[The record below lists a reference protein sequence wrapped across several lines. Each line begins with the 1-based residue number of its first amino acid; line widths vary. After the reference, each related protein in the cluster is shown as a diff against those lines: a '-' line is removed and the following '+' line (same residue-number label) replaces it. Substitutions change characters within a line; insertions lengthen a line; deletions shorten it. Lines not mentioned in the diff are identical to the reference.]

1 MRTEHDSYAILDAA
15 LNAARA
21 TGAPEADAVFDSTDQ
36 NISRFANSNLHQ
48 NMSEISAELTLRVI
62 VDDAMGVASTTV
74 FDGDEIA
81 RTAAL
86 AREAAR
92 HADPL
97 QNFSGLYCGH
107 EPLPPVR
114 TFDDAT
120 AAIAPADKARALRE
134 MFGRGLKSEVQFAG
148 AYGTGSSSI
157 AVANTHGVR
166 RYCTFT
172 SSDATVIAIRANAS
186 GFATAVDRRNVD
198 VVTLGEEATSKAILC
213 AGTLEDIEPGAYD
226 VILEPPATV
235 EVLDWMNMIS
245 LGGSSYDDGSSFF
258 VGNTGKQ
265 ILGSNFTLADDAL
278 DAGFLPFPFDLEGL
292 PKRRVVLIENG
303 IVRTPAVDKA
313 YADRLSVAPTA
324 TCWSLGGTEHGSA
337 FHLSIDGGDATREE
351 LIRSTKHG
359 IWVTR
364 FNYVNGLL
372 EPKTALMTGTTRDGT
387 FLIRD
392 GEVVARLPNLRWTQS
407 IVEAF
412 SRIEGLTRERR
423 RVSTWYNQFGGTIA
437 PVLKIGGWNFTGK
450 QESLVG

>member
-1 MRTEHDSYAILDAA
+1 VIIDRALDAA
-15 LNAARA
+15 RAA
-21 TGAPEADAVFDSTDQ
+21 GAAEADAVFDSTDQ

-48 NMSEISAELTLRVI
+48 NMSEVSAELTLRVV

-74 FDGDEIA
+74 FDDDEIA

-92 HADPL
+92 HSDAL
-97 QNFSGLYCGH
+97 QNFSGLYRDD
-107 EPLPPVR
+107 EPLPDVR
-114 TFDDAT
+114 TFDEAT
-120 AAIAPADKARALRE
+120 ANIAPAEKARALRD
-134 MFGRGLKSEVQFAG
+134 MFDRGLQSHVQFAG

-157 AVANTHGVR
+157 AIANTHGIR
-166 RYCTFT
+166 RYCTVT
-172 SSDATVIAIRANAS
+172 SSDATVIAIGANGSGYATGLDRANLDIVA
-186 GFATAVDRRNVD
+186 
-198 VVTLGEEATSKAILC
+198 LGDEATLKATLC
-213 AGTLEDIEPGAYD
+213 AETIEDIEPGAYD
-226 VILEPPATV
+226 VILEPPATA
-235 EVLDWMNMIS
+235 EVVDWMNMITLS
-245 LGGSSYDDGSSFF
+245 GSAYDDGSSFF
-258 VGNTGKQ
+258 VNNIGKQ
-265 ILGSNFTLADDAL
+265 FLGTNFTLADDAV
-278 DAGFLPFPFDLEGL
+278 DPSFLPFPFDLEGL
-292 PKRRVVLIENG
+292 PKRRVPLVERG
-303 IVRTPAVDKA
+303 IIRTPAVDKA
-313 YADRLSVAPTA
+313 YADRLGFPPTA
-324 TCWSLGGTEHGSA
+324 TCWNLGGSEHGSA

-423 RVSTWYNQFGGTIA
+423 RVATWYNHFGGTIA
-437 PVLKIGGWNFTGK
+437 PVMKIAGWNFNGRANTKG
-450 QESLVG
+450 EE

>member
-1 MRTEHDSYAILDAA
+1 MRSQHDSLAILDAA
-15 LNAARA
+15 LDAARA
-21 TGAPEADAVFDSTDQ
+21 TGAAEADAVFESTDQ

-48 NMSEISAELTLRVI
+48 NMSEVSAELTLRVI

-74 FDGDEIA
+74 FDADEIL

-92 HADPL
+92 HSDPL
-97 QNFSGLYCGH
+97 QNFSGLYRDH
-107 EPLPPVR
+107 EALPSVR
-114 TFDDAT
+114 TFDEAT

-134 MFGRGLKSEVQFAG
+134 MFDLGLKFNIEFAG
-148 AYGTGSSSI
+148 AYGTAASSI

-166 RYCTFT
+166 RYCTMT
-172 SSDATVIAIRANAS
+172 SSDATVIAIGANGS
-186 GFATAVDRRNVD
+186 GYATAVDRCNVD
-198 VVTLGEEATSKAILC
+198 VVALGEESTAKATLC
-213 AGTLEDIEPGAYD
+213 AGVLEDIEPGAYD
-226 VILEPPATV
+226 VILEPPATA
-235 EVLDWMNMIS
+235 EVADWMNLITLS
-245 LGGSSYDDGSSFF
+245 GSAYDDGSSFF
-258 VGNTGKQ
+258 VNNVGKQ
-265 ILGSNFTLADDAL
+265 VLGSNFTLADDAL

-292 PKRRVVLIENG
+292 PKRRVALIERG
-303 IVRTPAVDKA
+303 VVRTPAVDKV
-313 YADRLSVAPTA
+313 YADRLGFPPTA
-324 TCWSLGGTEHGSA
+324 SCWNLGGTEHGSA
-337 FHLSIDGGDATREE
+337 FHLSIDGGEATREE

-423 RVSTWYNQFGGTIA
+423 RVATWYNHFGGTIA
-437 PVLKIGGWNFTGK
+437 PVMKIGGWNFTGK
-450 QESLVG
+450 QAALG